1 MSIETYDDARN
12 GVVRYQQQHSPAVRP
27 RTVQRL
33 TEWAESAQAAYE
45 VATKLVTTSFVPEV
59 FRNKPHEATAAI
71 LAGDEL
77 GFSPMA
83 SLRAFDVI
91 QGTAAPKAITQRAV
105 VQSRGHAIWKV
116 ESSST
121 RAIFRGRR
129 ADSGEVQES
138 TWTIE
143 RARQLG
149 LTNKPNWK
157 TQPEAMLIARAT
169 AECSRLVA
177 SDALLGIPY
186 SAEEIADGVY
196 GEYTAIPAAEPS
208 HPDQPAAPRQQ
219 PARRTAQRRTQP
231 HAAPPP
237 APEPAAE
244 TTDEPDGPPLPGE
257 DGYDEPAAPDVPPD
271 PATRP
276 QLTKLH
282 TIFSKGGVDNR
293 DTRLQACALIVGRE
307 LTSSTDLTKE
317 EAIRLIETLE
327 QFTQGPAAFAE
338 NIAELVGAAGTQDP
352 S

>member
-1 MSIETYDDARN
+1 MTVETYDDARN
-12 GVVRYQQQHSPAVRP
+12 GVARYQQPAAVAVRP
-27 RTVQRL
+27 RTVVRL
-33 TEWAESAQAAYE
+33 TEWAESAQAAYD
-45 VATKLVTTSFVPEV
+45 VATKLVSTSFVPEV

-129 ADSGEVQES
+129 ADSAEVQES

-157 TQPEAMLIARAT
+157 SQPEAMLIARAT

-186 SAEEIADGVY
+186 SAEELADGVY
-196 GEYTAIPAAEPS
+196 GDYT
-208 HPDQPAAPRQQ
+208 PAAPAEPPRLEQ
-219 PARRTAQRRTQP
+219 PAPPSAPRRTAQRRTQP
-231 HAAPPP
+231 LTAPPT
-237 APEPAAE
+237 APEPA
-244 TTDEPDGPPLPGE
+244 TEPEGEAGGPPLPGE
-257 DGYDEPAAPDVPPD
+257 DGYDEPPPAAVSD
-271 PATRP
+271 PATRA

-293 DTRLQACALIVGRE
+293 DTRLQACALIIGRE
-307 LTSSTDLTKE
+307 IASSTDLTKE
-317 EAIRLIETLE
+317 EASKLIETLE
-327 QFTQGPAAFAE
+327 QFTQGDATFAE
-338 NIAELVGAAGTQDP
+338 TIDELIGTLPIEGDQ

>member
-1 MSIETYDDARN
+1 MTELETYDDTRN
-12 GVVRYQQQHSPAVRP
+12 GITHYQPANAPVVRP
-27 RTVQRL
+27 RTVIRL

-105 VQSRGHAIWKV
+105 VQSRGHDIWKV
-116 ESSST
+116 ESTST
-121 RAIFRGRR
+121 RAIVRGRR
-129 ADSGEVQES
+129 AGANEIQES
-138 TWTIE
+138 VWTIE

-149 LTNKPNWK
+149 LANKPNWK
-157 TQPEAMLIARAT
+157 NQPEAMLIARAT

-177 SDALLGIPY
+177 SDALLGIPF
-186 SAEEIADGVY
+186 SAEELADGVY
-196 GEYTAIPAAEPS
+196 GDLPAPPPE
-208 HPDQPAAPRQQ
+208 QPP
-219 PARRTAQRRTQP
+219 PPTTPRRTAQRRTQP
-231 HAAPPP
+231 RPAAPQ
-237 APEPAAE
+237 PEPP
-244 TTDEPDGPPLPGE
+244 DEPAEEPQGPPLPGE
-257 DGYDEPAAPDVPPD
+257 DGYEDEQPAPAAND

-282 TIFSKGGVDNR
+282 TIFSKGGIDNR
-293 DTRLQACALIVGRE
+293 DTRLAACSLIVGRE
-307 LTSSTDLTKE
+307 LTSSADLTKE
-317 EAIRLIETLE
+317 EAIKLIETLE
-327 QFTQGPAAFAE
+327 DLAQDPAGLAE
-338 NIAELVGAAGTQDP
+338 KVAELVDTTGGDP

>member
-1 MSIETYDDARN
+1 VSIETYDDARN
-12 GVVRYQQQHSPAVRP
+12 GVARYQPTSAPVVRP
-27 RTVQRL
+27 KTVVRL
-33 TEWAESAQAAYE
+33 TDWAESAQAAYE

-105 VQSRGHAIWKV
+105 VQSRGHDIWKV
-116 ESSST
+116 ESTST

-129 ADSGEVQES
+129 AGSNEVQES
-138 TWTIE
+138 VWTIE

-149 LTNKPNWK
+149 LAGKPNWK
-157 TQPEAMLIARAT
+157 NQPEAMLIARAT

-186 SAEEIADGVY
+186 AAEELADGVY
-196 GEYTAIPAAEPS
+196 GDLPSLASSEAPTSAA
-208 HPDQPAAPRQQ
+208 

-231 HAAPPP
+231 RAVAP
-237 APEPAAE
+237 APETPTEPAE
-244 TTDEPDGPPLPGE
+244 DPEGPPLPGE
-257 DGYDEPAAPDVPPD
+257 DGYDETSTTDA

-293 DTRLQACALIVGRE
+293 DTRLQACSLIVGRE
-307 LTSSTDLTKE
+307 LASSADLTKE

-327 QFTQGPAAFAE
+327 DLAKDPTGLAE
-338 NIAELVGAAGTQDP
+338 MVAELVDTKSGDET
-352 S
+352 

>member
-1 MSIETYDDARN
+1 MTDLETYDDARN
-12 GVVRYQQQHSPAVRP
+12 GVTHYQPASAPAPRP
-27 RTVQRL
+27 RTVVRL

-105 VQSRGHAIWKV
+105 VQSRGHDIWKV
-116 ESSST
+116 ESTST

-129 ADSGEVQES
+129 AGGNEIQES
-138 TWTIE
+138 VWTIE

-149 LTNKPNWK
+149 LANKPNWK

-177 SDALLGIPY
+177 SDALLGIPF
-186 SAEEIADGVY
+186 SAEELADGVY
-196 GEYTAIPAAEPS
+196 GDLSAPPHEQPPAPTA
-208 HPDQPAAPRQQ
+208 

-231 HAAPPP
+231 RQTAPQPEPP
-237 APEPAAE
+237 AESVEEPQ
-244 TTDEPDGPPLPGE
+244 GPPLPGE
-257 DGYDEPAAPDVPPD
+257 DGFEDEQPTLLAVNDD

-282 TIFSKGGVDNR
+282 TIFGKGGIDDR
-293 DTRLQACALIVGRE
+293 DTRLAACSLIVGRE
-307 LTSSTDLTKE
+307 LTSSADLTKE
-317 EAIRLIETLE
+317 EAIKLIETLE
-327 QFTQGPAAFAE
+327 DLAQDPAGLAE
-338 NIAELVGAAGTQDP
+338 KIAELVDTTGGD

>member
-1 MSIETYDDARN
+1 MTSLETYDDARN
-12 GVVRYQQQHSPAVRP
+12 GVARYQPASAPVVRP
-27 RTVQRL
+27 KTVVRL

-105 VQSRGHAIWKV
+105 VQSRGHDIWKV
-116 ESSST
+116 ESTST

-129 ADSGEVQES
+129 AGSNEVQES
-138 TWTIE
+138 VWTIE

-149 LTNKPNWK
+149 LAGKPNWK
-157 TQPEAMLIARAT
+157 NQPEAMLIARAT

-186 SAEEIADGVY
+186 AAEELADGVY
-196 GEYTAIPAAEPS
+196 GDLPALPSSEAPAPAA
-208 HPDQPAAPRQQ
+208 

-231 HAAPPP
+231 RATASPPETP
-237 APEPAAE
+237 VESVEDAE
-244 TTDEPDGPPLPGE
+244 GPPLPGE
-257 DGYDEPAAPDVPPD
+257 DGYDETPTADA

-293 DTRLQACALIVGRE
+293 DTRLQACSLIVGRE
-307 LTSSTDLTKE
+307 LASSADLTKE

-327 QFTQGPAAFAE
+327 DLAKDPSGLAE
-338 NIAELVGAAGTQDP
+338 MVAELVDTKSGDET
-352 S
+352 

>member
-1 MSIETYDDARN
+1 VSLETYDDARN
-12 GVVRYQQQHSPAVRP
+12 GLAHYQQPTNQLTVRP

-105 VQSRGHAIWKV
+105 VQSRGHDIWKV
-116 ESSST
+116 ESTST

-129 ADSGEVQES
+129 AGANEVQES
-138 TWTIE
+138 VWTIE

-149 LTNKPNWK
+149 LASKPNWK
-157 TQPEAMLIARAT
+157 NQPEAMLIARAT

-186 SAEEIADGVY
+186 SAEELADGVY
-196 GEYTAIPAAEPS
+196 GDLPAPPPPELPS
-208 HPDQPAAPRQQ
+208 APPA
-219 PARRTAQRRTQP
+219 PARRTAQRRTRPRQT
-231 HAAPPP
+231 ATQSEPP
-237 APEPAAE
+237 AEPSE
-244 TTDEPDGPPLPGE
+244 EPQGPPLPGE
-257 DGYDEPAAPDVPPD
+257 DGFEDEQPAPAAND

-282 TIFSKGGVDNR
+282 TIFGKGGIDNR
-293 DTRLQACALIVGRE
+293 DTRLAACSLIVGRE
-307 LTSSTDLTKE
+307 LTSSADLTKE
-317 EAIRLIETLE
+317 EAIKLIETLDDLAKD
-327 QFTQGPAAFAE
+327 PAGLAE
-338 NIAELVGAAGTQDP
+338 KVAELVDTDGGDE

>member
-12 GVVRYQQQHSPAVRP
+12 GVARYQQQHSPAVRP

-186 SAEEIADGVY
+186 SAEELADGVY
-196 GEYTAIPAAEPS
+196 GEYTAIAAAELQ
-208 HPDQPAAPRQQ
+208 HPESPAPQQQ

-231 HAAPPP
+231 RTAPAA

-244 TTDEPDGPPLPGE
+244 PADEPDGPPLPGE
-257 DGYDEPAAPDVPPD
+257 DGYDEPPPAAND
-271 PATRP
+271 PATRA

-293 DTRLQACALIVGRE
+293 DTRLQACALIVGRG
-307 LTSSTDLTKE
+307 LTSSADLTKE
-317 EAIRLIETLE
+317 EAIKLIETLE
-327 QFTQGPAAFAE
+327 QFTQGDVTFAE
-338 NIAELVGAAGTQDP
+338 NIAELIGAKDEDP